1 MKRLLIVTKN
11 KFRHFL
17 QKKSAL
23 KVILINMWIY
33 LRNSQIQNCNKIKI
47 KQLRINRLK
56 IRQKVR
62 WRKKEKLGLIKIKE
76 ENTHIELITKI
87 KIYYWYNPKLI
98 LNQVLVIKIWTQL
111 TNLILHNHQ
120 ITMII
125 STTIRSFTNSFYKM
139 KIY

>member
-11 KFRHFL
+11 KFRRFL